1 MSNEKDPLLVDQI
14 SEDVSTDIIIDLKT
28 GIYNLFISLVNNLMI
43 EHGPEVAIKISTDFL
58 DEVSLNFKSTLPEN
72 NQE

>member
-1 MSNEKDPLLVDQI
+1 MSDKENPGFVDQI
-14 SEDVSTDIIIDLKT
+14 SEDVSTDIILDLKT

-43 EHGPEVAIKISTDFL
+43 EHGPEAAIKMSTDFL
-58 DEVSLNFKSTLPEN
+58 DEVSYNFKSTLPEN